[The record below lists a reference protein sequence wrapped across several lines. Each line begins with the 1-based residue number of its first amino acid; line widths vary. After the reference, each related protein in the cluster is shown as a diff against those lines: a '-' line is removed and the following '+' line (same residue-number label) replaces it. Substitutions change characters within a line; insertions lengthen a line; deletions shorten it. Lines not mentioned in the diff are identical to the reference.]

1 MVRKG
6 DLVKRCGLVGAGI
19 GMALFAVFGL
29 LQGAL
34 LGGAAGLAVANHV
47 FGANTLELMA
57 GELVPRVI
65 VAASML
71 SGVVLSFVMFVVAG
85 AGAGAALGFS
95 LALMTAPAEV
105 EEGELA
111 VEGAAKK
118 QN

>member
-19 GMALFAVFGL
+19 GTALFAVFGL

-47 FGANTLELMA
+47 FGAATLELMA
-57 GELVPRVI
+57 GELAPRVI

-71 SGVVLSFVMFVVAG
+71 AGVVISFVMFVVAG
-85 AGAGAALGFS
+85 AGAGAALGFA
-95 LALMTAPAEV
+95 LALIAAPSKADT
-105 EEGELA
+105 GELA
-111 VEGAAKK
+111 VEGATKE